1 MVINHTR
8 TEWPSTLNCVSAS
21 ATAWH
26 EREVAMLVALVMGPK
41 GRGSKGNGTKQGQAS
56 KG

>member
-1 MVINHTR
+1 MVINHTL
-8 TEWPSTLNCVSAS
+8 TLNCVSAS

-26 EREVAMLVALVMGPK
+26 KREVTMLVALVMGPK